1 MNHQV
6 NDNQEESMKKPID
19 IHLTKEGLF
28 SFEKEYQAILDRRPE
43 VLARLVA
50 AREQGDLS
58 ENAGY
63 HAAKDELSAMD
74 RRLGELKL
82 IFRFAE
88 VIEPNQDGIVGLGSC
103 VTVENESVVSKF
115 TIVGAL
121 EADPAK
127 NKLSDVSPIG
137 SSLIGKKIGKTVEID
152 VPQGK
157 VRYRI
162 ISIK

>member
-1 MNHQV
+1 V
-6 NDNQEESMKKPID
+6 KKPID
-19 IHLTKEGLF
+19 IKLTEEGL
-28 SFEKEYQAILDRRPE
+28 ENLKKEYQTLLDKRPE

-63 HAAKDELSAMD
+63 HASKDELATLD
-74 RRLGELKL
+74 RRLRELKI

-88 VIEPNQDGIVGLGSC
+88 VIETSQNDFVDLGSQ
-103 VTVENESVVSKF
+103 VTVENGSIMQEF

-127 NKLSDVSPIG
+127 NKLSNVSPIG
-137 SSLIGKKIGKTVEID
+137 SVLIGKKVGQSVEID
-152 VPQGK
+152 VPQGRVK
-157 VRYRI
+157 YKI

>member
-28 SFEKEYQAILDRRPE
+28 SFEKEYQAIL
-43 VLARLVA
+43 
-50 AREQGDLS
+50 
-58 ENAGY
+58 
-63 HAAKDELSAMD
+63 D

-121 EADPAK
+121 EAYPAK

>member
-1 MNHQV
+1 
-6 NDNQEESMKKPID
+6 MKKPID
-19 IHLTKEGLF
+19 IQLTKEGL
-28 SFEKEYQAILDRRPE
+28 ENLKKEQQELIDKRPG
-43 VLARLVA
+43 VLTRLVA

-63 HAAKDELSAMD
+63 HAAKEEIATID
-74 RRLGELKL
+74 RRLRELKM

-88 VIEPNQDGIVGLGSC
+88 VIEAGQNDLIEFGSQVTIDDG
-103 VTVENESVVSKF
+103 TVISEY

-127 NKLSDVSPIG
+127 NKLSNVSPIG
-137 SSLIGKKIGKTVEID
+137 SVLIGKKVGQSVEIN

-157 VRYRI
+157 VKYKI